1 MKTKEYLV
9 TFKNNQTLS
18 VIDMFYI
25 EANNINEARQIADEL
40 RHEYGYTNYFEILSI
55 VEPA

>member
-1 MKTKEYLV
+1 MKTKEYLI
-9 TFKNNQTLS
+9 TFKNNLTLGI
-18 VIDMFYI
+18 VDVFYI

-40 RHEYGYTNYFEILSI
+40 RHEYKYLNYFEISSI

>member
-9 TFKNNQTLS
+9 TFKNNLTLAI
-18 VIDMFYI
+18 VDTFYI
-25 EANNINEARQIADEL
+25 EANNINDAKQIADEL
-40 RHEYGYTNYFEILSI
+40 RHEYGYMDYFEISAS

>member
-1 MKTKEYLV
+1 MKTKEYLI
-9 TFKNNQTLS
+9 TFKNNLTLGI
-18 VIDMFYI
+18 VDTFYI

-40 RHEYGYTNYFEILSI
+40 RHEYNYLNYFEISST